1 MSSHGDKITADLVL
15 GVNVLL
21 GGVLLGTCVIVICL
35 ADRDGNVLCL
45 LECKDE
51 DDEENGEA
59 DGQGVVRPAPALV
72 GSLCTS
78 GHGGEK
84 RTDHDGGEVDSISRS
99 TMMNK
104 EEVRDLQLSA
114 NGLNI

>member
-1 MSSHGDKITADLVL
+1 
-15 GVNVLL
+15 
-21 GGVLLGTCVIVICL
+21 
-35 ADRDGNVLCL
+35 
-45 LECKDE
+45 
-51 DDEENGEA
+51 
-59 DGQGVVRPAPALV
+59 LV

-78 GHGGEK
+78 GHGSEK